1 MAFTQ
6 NPAMAKE
13 SAVYVEASKKWKA
26 TAKVVLGC
34 EVDELSQY
42 AEWLG
47 HIRTWRAVKKSS
59 LSGKNVVF
67 GRFEYPQG
75 AAFIS
80 LDEVDYTKK
89 DKLISINDLKDID
102 SVVSAVFGSIAYA
115 GNIVLGKSQFVELCS
130 NMVDCNYAYHS
141 DRCTHSKY
149 IAYCSQIARSDNIF
163 GSDGIGGGSF
173 CIRPSSCMY
182 CSRCFEVSKCE
193 HCSDCYYSHGLSG
206 CSDCMFCFNM
216 RSAHHCIGN
225 LQLSPEKYRAIKARL
240 LSEMGAM
247 LSKSHKLPTLIEL
260 LFSQKPDYS
269 RLKSAAS
276 GMWLPTAK
284 KIDKKP
290 IEDAF
295 SKTTGVVL
303 GRKLSGVDK
312 YLPWLSQHTNPA
324 EKVSSCLSGKPLLLP
339 DHTHFSWFPHDRLL
353 SLEEAEYIGERLK
366 LSEAEA
372 EGISLANAAKTISEI
387 GYLSPEWQM
396 GISRDNFECKV
407 EIDST
412 NCYSGTLPINS
423 KYCSGFYWVRESEH
437 IFGGNE
443 VRASAFCM
451 RCYRSERLQ
460 RCFEVDSSSDCSDC
474 YFCHNCE
481 NVHESMFCFN
491 TKNKK
496 YAIGNA
502 QLSPDKYKAV
512 KKTILSQI
520 ADELEKNKELK
531 FDIYNIGCTTFTPSS
546 AATTSQNIFC
556 KQR

>member
-1 MAFTQ
+1 MAG
-6 NPAMAKE
+6 E
-13 SAVYVEASKKWKA
+13 SAAYAEASKKWKA

-34 EVDELSQY
+34 EVGELNWY

-47 HIRTWRAVKKSS
+47 RIRTWRAAKKSS
-59 LSGKNVVF
+59 ISGKDVVF
-67 GRFEYPQG
+67 GRFDYPQG

-89 DKLISINDLKDID
+89 GKPISPSSLQGID
-102 SVVSAVFGSIAYA
+102 PIISAVSGSIAYA
-115 GNIVLGKSQFVELCS
+115 GNIVLGKSQFVEQCS

-149 IAYCSQIARSDNIF
+149 LAYCSQVARSDNIF
-163 GSDGIGGGSF
+163 GSDGIGGSSF
-173 CIRPSSCMY
+173 CLRPSSCMY
-182 CSRCFEVSKCE
+182 CSRCFEISKCE

-206 CSDCMFCFNM
+206 CSDCMFCFNL

-247 LSKSHKLPTLIEL
+247 LSQSHKLPTLLEL
-260 LFSQKPDYS
+260 LSSQKPDYS
-269 RLKSAAS
+269 RLKPAAS
-276 GMWLPTAK
+276 GMRFPAAK
-284 KIDKKP
+284 KADKKP

-295 SKTTGVVL
+295 SKTAGIVL
-303 GRKLSGVDK
+303 GRKLTGVDK

-324 EKVSSCLSGKPLLLP
+324 EKIPSCLSGKPLLLP
-339 DHTHFSWFPHDRLL
+339 DHTHFSWFPLDRLL
-353 SLEEAEYIGERLK
+353 SLEEAEYVGERLK

-372 EGISLANAAKTISEI
+372 EGISIANAAKTVSPI

-396 GISRDNFECKV
+396 GISRDNLECKV

-481 NVHESMFCFN
+481 NVHDSMFCFN
-491 TKNKK
+491 AKNLKN
-496 YAIGNA
+496 AVGNM
-502 QLSPDKYKAV
+502 QLPREEYLRVKARVLAEINAHLDKTNSVPYS
-512 KKTILSQI
+512 ILS
-520 ADELEKNKELK
+520 L
-531 FDIYNIGCTTFTPSS
+531 
-546 AATTSQNIFC
+546 AAR
-556 KQR
+556 KK